1 VAWAVVLT
9 ERRRAGGAV
18 EFLRTTHGAWI
29 VLAFAMALS
38 ATLILITAAG
48 ESFGIDEM
56 FYLGR
61 LVEDSGQLVQYHSLS
76 LEYLLGPYNGHLQL
90 GGKLIYEA
98 TFALFGANY
107 TAFVLVN
114 VAALCATVG
123 LLFELTRRRVGSLAA
138 LAPCVLL
145 LFLGFARE
153 VLLWPFDVHT
163 LAAIALGLGALL
175 ALEKESRR
183 GDVLACVLITLSVL
197 TIEVGLALLVGIAV
211 LVALRPDRWRRAWI
225 VVLPAVLY
233 AAWWIWARKFDQEQS
248 AIELANLDLIPKT
261 VFYAAATVLGALTG
275 TNPVIPA
282 TYITAVTWFGKGLA
296 VLGGVAIVV
305 RLRLGAVPRALWA
318 WLAVLFFYWVTMG
331 AAARPPEGS
340 RYVFFGAVAV
350 LLVAAEAMSGRTGK
364 RVTVAIFAIVALAL
378 PANIAQ
384 LRSGHETDVLHHDA
398 DVSRTE
404 FAMLELAGNR
414 VAPDYIVSADPNASA
429 VGGGL
434 FIGIPAGAYL
444 RSVQRNGSPAFTLA
458 ELREQPEELRKIADI
473 ALAGAIGLRPEA
485 IPPPAD
491 LGHCPVVAPA
501 PSSNSASFPLLP
513 GKTLFGPAG
522 KQPVK
527 VGLRRF
533 ASNESGVL
541 EEVPAGAWRSLEIPA
556 DAAPEPWRALI
567 DAPLRVCVPR

>member
-1 VAWAVVLT
+1 LT
-9 ERRRAGGAV
+9 ERRRAGAAV
-18 EFLRTTHGAWI
+18 EFLSTTQGAWI

-38 ATLILITAAG
+38 GALILATAKG

-61 LVEDSGQLVQYHSLS
+61 LVEDSGQLVQHHSLS
-76 LEYLLGPYNGHLQL
+76 PEYLFAPYNGHLQF

-114 VAALCATVG
+114 IAALCATVG
-123 LLFELTRRRVGSLAA
+123 LFFELARRRVGQLAA

-175 ALEKESRR
+175 ALEREDRR
-183 GDVLACVLITLSVL
+183 GDALACALITLSIL
-197 TIEVGLALLVGIAV
+197 TIEVGLAILVGIAV
-211 LVALRPDRWRRAWI
+211 LVALRPSRWRRAWI
-225 VVLPAVLY
+225 FVLPAALY
-233 AAWWIWARKFDQEQS
+233 AAWWIWARRFGQEQS

-261 VFYAAATVLGALTG
+261 VFYSAAAVLGALTG

-296 VLGGVAIVV
+296 VLGAAAILV
-305 RLRLGAVPRALWA
+305 RLRLGAIPRALWA
-318 WLAVLFFYWVTMG
+318 WLAILLFYWVTMG

-350 LLVAAEAMSGRTGK
+350 LLVAAEAISGRTGR
-364 RVTVAIFAIVALAL
+364 RVTAAVFVIVALAL

-398 DVSRTE
+398 GVSRTE
-404 FAMLELAGNR
+404 FAMLELAGDR
-414 VAPDYIVSADPNASA
+414 VAPDYVVSSDPNVSA

-434 FIGIPAGAYL
+434 FIGIPADAYL
-444 RSVQRNGSPAFTLA
+444 RSVQRNGSPAFSLA
-458 ELREQPEELRKIADI
+458 ELREQPEDLRRIADI
-473 ALAGAIGLRPEA
+473 ALAGAIGLQPEA
-485 IPPPAD
+485 TRPPAD
-491 LGHCPVVAPA
+491 PSSCRVVAPA
-501 PSSNSASFPLLP
+501 PGSNSASFPLRP
-513 GKTLFGPAG
+513 GRTLFGPAG
-522 KQPVK
+522 GRPVT

-533 ASNESGVL
+533 ASTESGVL
-541 EEVPAGAWRSLEIPA
+541 EEIPAGAWRSLAIPA

-567 DAPLRVCVPR
+567 DAPLRVCVRP

>member
-1 VAWAVVLT
+1 MA
-9 ERRRAGGAV
+9 ERDSVRGAV
-18 EFLRTTHGAWI
+18 AFLSTPLGAWI
-29 VLAFAMALS
+29 VLGIAMLIS
-38 ATLILITAAG
+38 AILILTTAAG

-61 LVEDSGQLVQYHSLS
+61 LVEDSGQLVQHHSLS

-98 TFALFGANY
+98 TFALAGANY

-114 VAALCATVG
+114 IAALFASVG
-123 LLFELTRRRVGSLAA
+123 LLFELMRRRVGSLAA

-175 ALEKESRR
+175 ALEKKSRG
-183 GDVLACVLITLSVL
+183 GDVLACVLITLSIL
-197 TIEVGLALLVGIAV
+197 TIEVGLAILVGIAV
-211 LVALRPDRWRRAWI
+211 LVTLRPDRWRRTWI
-225 VVLPAVLY
+225 VVLPAALY

-261 VFYAAATVLGALTG
+261 VFYSAAAVLGALTG

-296 VLGGVAIVV
+296 VLGAVAIVV
-305 RLRLGAVPRALWA
+305 RLRLGAIPRALWA
-318 WLAVLFFYWVTMG
+318 WLAVLLFYWVTMG

-350 LLVAAEAMSGRTGK
+350 LLVAAEAMSGRTGR
-364 RVTVAIFAIVALAL
+364 RVTAAIFVIVVLAL

-414 VAPDYIVSADPNASA
+414 VAPDYIVSADPNVSA

-458 ELREQPEELRKIADI
+458 ELREQPEEMRKIADI
-473 ALAGAIGLRPEA
+473 ALAGAIGLQPEA
-485 IPPPAD
+485 IRPPAD
-491 LGHCPVVAPA
+491 LGRCMVFAPA
-501 PSSNSASFPLLP
+501 PDSDSASFLLP
-513 GKTLFGPAG
+513 PGRTLFGPAG
-522 KQPVK
+522 RHLVTIS
-527 VGLRRF
+527 LRRF
-533 ASNESGVL
+533 ASAASGVL
-541 EEVPAGAWRSLEIPA
+541 EKVPPGAWRSLEIPA
-556 DAAPEPWRALI
+556 DTAPEPWQGLI
-567 DAPLRVCVPR
+567 DAPLRVCVRR